1 MSILPTDRSAEANLK
16 TGIAIVLMGVMMF
29 ACVDTLNKILGQTLT
44 IVQILWVRFLIF
56 VPIALALAYRRQ
68 GGVVWRSQK
77 PLLQGVRA
85 ALLVIEMGFFVA
97 ALQYLP
103 LADVQA
109 IAASAPLMVVALSVP
124 FLGEK
129 VGWRRWSAVGVGFV
143 GVLIIVRPGFETM
156 GMGTI
161 LTLIGTAM
169 WAVYQIMLRI
179 VGRYDPAP
187 TTALWTAV
195 IGLVMTSAVVP
206 FHWNP
211 PSALGWVLLLAIG
224 ILGAAGHTVFMKAFT
239 LAPASALQ
247 PYTYTQLV
255 AVTIL
260 GFLVF
265 GDLPDSMTV
274 AGASLIVAAGLYS
287 IYRARVRAGLS
298 G

>member
-1 MSILPTDRSAEANLK
+1 MALMSADEEAKALK
-16 TGIAIVLMGVMMF
+16 AGIAIVLLGVFMF
-29 ACVDTLNKILGQTLT
+29 ACVDTLNKVLGQSHS
-44 IVQILWVRFLIF
+44 IAQILWVRFLIF
-56 VPIALALAYRRQ
+56 VPIALVLSYRRH
-68 GGVVWRSQK
+68 GGLTWRSQR
-77 PLLQGVRA
+77 PLLQAARA

-97 ALQYLP
+97 ALKYLP

-124 FLGEK
+124 FLGER
-129 VGWRRWSAVGVGFV
+129 VGWRRWSAVTVGFV
-143 GVLIIVRPGFETM
+143 GVLIIVRPGFESMST
-156 GMGTI
+156 GTI

-195 IGLVMTSAVVP
+195 IGLAMTSVVVP
-206 FHWNP
+206 FHWTEP
-211 PSALGWVLLLAIG
+211 TPLGWFLLLLIG

-247 PYTYTQLV
+247 PFTYTQLV
-255 AVTIL
+255 LVTFL
-260 GFLVF
+260 GWLVF
-265 GDLPDSMTV
+265 NDLPDGWTV

-287 IYRARVRAGLS
+287 IYRARLRAAS
-298 G
+298 GD

>member
-1 MSILPTDRSAEANLK
+1 MALMSADEEAKALK
-16 TGIAIVLMGVMMF
+16 TGIAIVLLGVFMF
-29 ACVDTLNKILGQTLT
+29 ACVDTLNKVLGQSHS
-44 IVQILWVRFLIF
+44 IAQILWVRFLIF
-56 VPIALALAYRRQ
+56 VPIALALSYRRN
-68 GGVVWRSQK
+68 GGLTWRSQR
-77 PLLQGVRA
+77 PLLQGARA

-97 ALQYLP
+97 ALKYLP

-129 VGWRRWSAVGVGFV
+129 VGWRRWSAVTVGFV
-143 GVLIIVRPGFETM
+143 GVLIIVRPGFESMST
-156 GMGTI
+156 GTI

-169 WAVYQIMLRI
+169 WAVYQILLRI

-195 IGLVMTSAVVP
+195 IGLAMTSMVVP
-206 FHWNP
+206 FHWTAP
-211 PSALGWVLLLAIG
+211 TPLGWFLLLLIG

-247 PYTYTQLV
+247 PFTYTQLV
-255 AVTIL
+255 LVTFL
-260 GFLVF
+260 GWLVF
-265 GDLPDSMTV
+265 NDLPDGWTV

-287 IYRARVRAGLS
+287 IYRARLRAAS
-298 G
+298 GD

>member
-1 MSILPTDRSAEANLK
+1 MSADEEAKALK
-16 TGIAIVLMGVMMF
+16 AGIAIVLLGVFMF
-29 ACVDTLNKILGQTLT
+29 ACVDTLNKVLGQSHS
-44 IVQILWVRFLIF
+44 IAQILWVRFLIF
-56 VPIALALAYRRQ
+56 VPIALVLSYRRH
-68 GGVVWRSQK
+68 GGLTWRSQR
-77 PLLQGVRA
+77 PLLQAARA

-97 ALQYLP
+97 ALKYLP

-129 VGWRRWSAVGVGFV
+129 VGWRRWSAVTVGFV
-143 GVLIIVRPGFETM
+143 GVLIIVRPGFESMST
-156 GMGTI
+156 GTI

-195 IGLVMTSAVVP
+195 IGLAMTSMVVP
-206 FHWNP
+206 FHWTAP
-211 PSALGWVLLLAIG
+211 TPLGWFLLLLIG

-247 PYTYTQLV
+247 PFTYTQLV
-255 AVTIL
+255 LVTFL
-260 GFLVF
+260 GWLVF
-265 GDLPDSMTV
+265 NDLPDGWTV

-287 IYRARVRAGLS
+287 IYRARLRAAS
-298 G
+298 GD

>member
-1 MSILPTDRSAEANLK
+1 MALMSADEEAKALK
-16 TGIAIVLMGVMMF
+16 AGIAIVLLGVFMF
-29 ACVDTLNKILGQTLT
+29 ACVDTLNKVLGQSHS
-44 IVQILWVRFLIF
+44 IAQILWVRFLIF
-56 VPIALALAYRRQ
+56 VPIALALSYRRN
-68 GGVVWRSQK
+68 GGLTWRSQR
-77 PLLQGVRA
+77 PLLQGARA

-97 ALQYLP
+97 ALKYLP

-129 VGWRRWSAVGVGFV
+129 VGWRRWSAVAVGFA
-143 GVLIIVRPGFETM
+143 GVLIIVRPGFESMST
-156 GMGTI
+156 GTI

-169 WAVYQIMLRI
+169 WAVYQILLRI

-195 IGLVMTSAVVP
+195 IGLAMTSMVVP
-206 FHWNP
+206 FHWTAP
-211 PSALGWVLLLAIG
+211 TPLGWFLLLLIG

-247 PYTYTQLV
+247 PFTYTQLV
-255 AVTIL
+255 LVTFL
-260 GFLVF
+260 GWLVF
-265 GDLPDSMTV
+265 NDLPDGWTV

-287 IYRARVRAGLS
+287 IYRARLRAAS
-298 G
+298 GD

>member
-1 MSILPTDRSAEANLK
+1 MALTQAEQDAQSLK
-16 TGIAIVLMGVMMF
+16 AGIAIVLLGVFMF
-29 ACVDTLNKILGQTLT
+29 ACVDTLNKVLGQSHS
-44 IVQILWVRFLIF
+44 IAQILWVRFLIF
-56 VPIALALAYRRQ
+56 VPIALALSYRRH
-68 GGVVWRSQK
+68 GGLTWRSQR
-77 PLLQGVRA
+77 PLLQAARA

-97 ALQYLP
+97 ALKYLP

-129 VGWRRWSAVGVGFV
+129 VGWRRWSAVAVGFT
-143 GVLIIVRPGFETM
+143 GVLIIVRPGFESMST
-156 GMGTI
+156 GTI

-195 IGLVMTSAVVP
+195 IGLAMTSAVVP
-206 FHWNP
+206 FHWTEP
-211 PSALGWVLLLAIG
+211 TPLGWFLLLLIG

-247 PYTYTQLV
+247 PFTYTQLV
-255 AVTIL
+255 LVTIL
-260 GFLVF
+260 GWLVF
-265 GDLPDSMTV
+265 GDLPDVWTV

-287 IYRARVRAGLS
+287 IYRARLRAAS
-298 G
+298 GD

>member
-1 MSILPTDRSAEANLK
+1 MALMSADEEAKALK
-16 TGIAIVLMGVMMF
+16 AGIAIVLLGVFMF
-29 ACVDTLNKILGQTLT
+29 ACVDTLNKVLGQSHS
-44 IVQILWVRFLIF
+44 IAQILWVRFLIF
-56 VPIALALAYRRQ
+56 VPIALALSYRRN
-68 GGVVWRSQK
+68 GGLTWRSQR
-77 PLLQGVRA
+77 PLLQGARA

-97 ALQYLP
+97 ALKYLP

-129 VGWRRWSAVGVGFV
+129 VGWRRWSAVAVGFA
-143 GVLIIVRPGFETM
+143 GVLIIVRPGFESMST
-156 GMGTI
+156 GTI

-195 IGLVMTSAVVP
+195 IGLAMTSLVVP
-206 FHWNP
+206 FHWTE
-211 PSALGWVLLLAIG
+211 PSPLGWFLLLLIG

-247 PYTYTQLV
+247 PFTYTQLV
-255 AVTIL
+255 LVTIL
-260 GFLVF
+260 GWLVF
-265 GDLPDSMTV
+265 GDLPDGWTV

-287 IYRARVRAGLS
+287 IYRARLRAAS
-298 G
+298 GD

>member
-1 MSILPTDRSAEANLK
+1 
-16 TGIAIVLMGVMMF
+16 MF
-29 ACVDTLNKILGQTLT
+29 ACVDTLNKVLGQSHS
-44 IVQILWVRFLIF
+44 IAQILWVRFLIF
-56 VPIALALAYRRQ
+56 VPIALALSYKRH
-68 GGVVWRSQK
+68 GGLTWHSQR
-77 PLLQGVRA
+77 PLLQGARA

-97 ALQYLP
+97 ALKYLP

-129 VGWRRWSAVGVGFV
+129 VGWRRWSAVTVGFT
-143 GVLIIVRPGFETM
+143 GVLIIVRPGFESMST
-156 GMGTI
+156 GTL

-169 WAVYQIMLRI
+169 WAAYQILLRI

-195 IGLVMTSAVVP
+195 IGLAMTSMVVP
-206 FHWNP
+206 FHWTP
-211 PSALGWVLLLAIG
+211 PSSLGWFLLLLIG

-247 PYTYTQLV
+247 PFTYTQLV
-255 AVTIL
+255 LVTFL
-260 GFLVF
+260 GWLVF
-265 GDLPDSMTV
+265 GDLPDGWTV

-287 IYRARVRAGLS
+287 IYRARLRAAS
-298 G
+298 GD

>member
-1 MSILPTDRSAEANLK
+1 MALMSADEEAKALK
-16 TGIAIVLMGVMMF
+16 AGIAIVLLGVFMF
-29 ACVDTLNKILGQTLT
+29 ACVDTLNKVLGQSHS
-44 IVQILWVRFLIF
+44 IAQILWVRFLIF
-56 VPIALALAYRRQ
+56 VPIALVLSYRRH
-68 GGVVWRSQK
+68 GGLTWRSQR
-77 PLLQGVRA
+77 PLLQAARA

-97 ALQYLP
+97 ALTYLP

-129 VGWRRWSAVGVGFV
+129 VGWRRWSAVTVGFV
-143 GVLIIVRPGFETM
+143 GVLIIVRPGFESMST
-156 GMGTI
+156 GTI

-169 WAVYQIMLRI
+169 WAVYQILLRI

-195 IGLVMTSAVVP
+195 IGLAMTSMVVP
-206 FHWNP
+206 FHWTAP
-211 PSALGWVLLLAIG
+211 TPLGWFLLLLIG

-247 PYTYTQLV
+247 PFTYTQLV
-255 AVTIL
+255 LVTFL
-260 GFLVF
+260 GWLVF
-265 GDLPDSMTV
+265 NDLPDGWTV

-287 IYRARVRAGLS
+287 IYRARLRAAS
-298 G
+298 GD

>member
-1 MSILPTDRSAEANLK
+1 MALTAAEQEAQSLK
-16 TGIAIVLMGVMMF
+16 AGIAIVLVGVFMF
-29 ACVDTLNKILGQTLT
+29 ACVDTLNKVLGQSHS
-44 IVQILWVRFLIF
+44 IAQILWVRFLIF
-56 VPIALALAYRRQ
+56 VPIALALSYKRH
-68 GGVVWRSQK
+68 GGLTWRSQR
-77 PLLQGVRA
+77 PLLQGARA

-97 ALQYLP
+97 ALTYLP

-129 VGWRRWSAVGVGFV
+129 VGWRRWSAVAVGFA
-143 GVLIIVRPGFETM
+143 GVLIIVRPGFESMST
-156 GMGTI
+156 GTI

-195 IGLVMTSAVVP
+195 IGLAMTSLVVP
-206 FHWNP
+206 FHWTE
-211 PSALGWVLLLAIG
+211 PSPLGWFLLLLIG

-247 PYTYTQLV
+247 PFTYTQLV
-255 AVTIL
+255 LVTIL
-260 GFLVF
+260 GWLVF
-265 GDLPDSMTV
+265 GDLPDGWTV

-287 IYRARVRAGLS
+287 IYRARLRAAS
-298 G
+298 GD